1 MPNTPWQPYYSRNHW
16 SGQNAD
22 TDQHLEMYL
31 GEVES
36 RFEYNAVMRSFTNE
50 RSVANETNTYR
61 IDRIGS
67 SKVMGR
73 KAGETLT
80 AQRVTNEKMILSV
93 DTVLYIREVFDWQDQ
108 WTAPD
113 RLMEIARN
121 NGYEFA
127 EMYDNAHI
135 IQLIKARKVTSPE
148 HLKPSIGD
156 GIEITGEFKAD
167 AATQAELEANAIAI
181 NLAHKKGVDTLIKN
195 KVPLGDMVTIVKPE
209 IYSALLEHP
218 KLVNLQFDSTNGGDY
233 SGRRMVRL
241 NGIPVIEVLE
251 WPTTADKTSHP
262 LGSAFKVD
270 DEDLKA
276 GMITFSKS
284 KTLVTIKAKDF
295 TTNLWKDDENFA
307 DVLDCYTMYNVG
319 IRRGDACVV
328 TLFEEP
334 AGA

>member
-1 MPNTPWQPYYSRNHW
+1 MATNTPWQPYYTRNHW
-16 SGQNAD
+16 SGQDAN
-22 TDQHLEMYL
+22 TDQHIEMYL

-61 IDRIGS
+61 IDRMGS
-67 SKVMGR
+67 SKVMSR
-73 KAGETLT
+73 KAGEALV

-93 DTVLYIREVFDWQDQ
+93 DTVLYIREVFDWQDN

-135 IQLIKARKVTSPE
+135 IQLIKTRKVTVPT
-148 HLKPSIGD
+148 HLKPALND
-156 GIEITGEFKAD
+156 GIEMTGEFKSD
-167 AATQAELEANAIAI
+167 AKTQAELEANAIAI

-218 KLVNLQFDSTNGGDY
+218 KLVNLQYDTTNGGDY

-251 WPTTADKTSHP
+251 WPTDTSAHP
-262 LGSAFKVD
+262 LGAGFTCD
-270 DEDLKA
+270 AEDLKC

-284 KTLVTIKAKDF
+284 RTLVTIKAKDF
-295 TTNLWKDDENFA
+295 TVNKWTDNENFS
-307 DVLDCYTMYNVG
+307 DVLDCYCMYNVG
-319 IRRGDACVV
+319 TRRPDACVV
-328 TLFEEP
+328 TKFEEP
-334 AGA
+334 AG

>member
-1 MPNTPWQPYYSRNHW
+1 MANTQWQPYYSRNHW
-16 SGQNAD
+16 SGQDAD

-36 RFEYNAVMRSFTNE
+36 RFEYNAVMRGFTNE

-135 IQLIKARKVTSPE
+135 IQLIKARKVTVPA
-148 HLKPSIGD
+148 HLKPSIND
-156 GIEITGEFKAD
+156 GIEMTGEFKAD
-167 AATQAELEANAIAI
+167 AKTQAELEANAIAI
-181 NLAHKKGVDTLIKN
+181 NLAHKKGVDYLIKN
-195 KVPLGDMVTIVKPE
+195 KVPLADMVTIVKPE

-218 KLVNLQFDSTNGGDY
+218 KLINVQFDNVNGGDY

-251 WPTTADKTSHP
+251 WPTDTNAHP
-262 LGSAFKVD
+262 LGTAFKCD
-270 DEDLKA
+270 ATDLKA
-276 GMITFSKS
+276 GMITFSRS

-295 TTNLWKDDENFA
+295 TTNLWQDNENFA
-307 DVLDCYTMYNVG
+307 QVLDCYTMYNVG
-319 IRRGDACVV
+319 IRRPDACVV
-328 TLFEEP
+328 CLFEEP